1 MTVPADGPHRPAHDG
16 GDGRSILSIPVD
28 APPSSVRTEEDEPP
42 AVEVPGPLVGPPG
55 GSIFSLEHRP
65 APSLYLLGWLLSGIG
80 LATIAVALL
89 GGSPAVGPALA
100 FGGILALGA
109 GLALSAGYQL
119 VARAGRPPA
128 AYRGPSPLILF
139 GIVLCLSTISSV
151 AMAVLGQDPRSPSGF
166 VLNLTAIG
174 LLYLAVVW
182 LFVVRGGALRWR
194 EMAWPGWRGQRP
206 YGVVRLASDA
216 GYALLLMLPTTL
228 VALLGAGLLARLLET
243 TPTRVLPDP
252 GNATQ
257 SLMVIAGA
265 AVIAP
270 IGEELFFRGFALT
283 AWLRD
288 RGPRSALIRSSLFF
302 ALVHIANVE
311 ADTFGDG
318 LAQAIVQF
326 AAIVPVGVVIG
337 ILFLQR
343 GMVAAIAGHVSY
355 NGLLLALYF
364 SLRSL
369 APAAP

>member
-1 MTVPADGPHRPAHDG
+1 MSLPPESPRQPAQDPAAD
-16 GDGRSILSIPVD
+16 RSIITIPVE
-28 APPSSVRTEEDEPP
+28 APPPHVRTEEDDAPPVAAVAPP
-42 AVEVPGPLVGPPG
+42 AGPPG
-55 GSIFSLEHRP
+55 GTVFSLEDRP

-80 LATIAVALL
+80 LAMVAVALL
-89 GGSPAVGPALA
+89 GGSPPLGPFLA
-100 FGGILALGA
+100 FGGVLVLGV
-109 GLALSAGYQL
+109 GLSLSAGYQL
-119 VARAGRPPA
+119 VARARRSPR

-151 AMAVLGQDPRSPSGF
+151 GMALLGQDPRSPSGF
-166 VLNLTAIG
+166 LTNLSAIG

-194 EMAWPGWRGQRP
+194 EMAWPGWRGPRP
-206 YGVVRLASDA
+206 YGLVRLAGDA

-228 VALLGAGLLARLLET
+228 VALLGAGALARLLET
-243 TPTRVLPDP
+243 APSRVLPDP
-252 GNATQ
+252 GNAAQ

-337 ILFLQR
+337 FLFLQR
-343 GMVAAIAGHVSY
+343 GMVAAIAAHVSY
-355 NGLLLALYF
+355 NALLLVLYF

-369 APAAP
+369 VPAAP